1 MHSTKSL
8 TSGQAPASSY
18 HGFVHGGVCVV
29 SSLIAAC
36 WANPVLLLLLQILVE
51 LAIERQQELP
61 ALVYEAR
68 PTSGPYQRGMWRQR
82 QQQQGSRTH
91 PDSGAS
97 TAAAEGSGGL
107 GLGAAAV
114 APLVAAVTATGS
126 DVEDGDG
133 SPSHRL
139 ALLAGQARSSD
150 ELLQELARTPPGSAR
165 GSRHGTSA
173 GVDRGSRA
181 GGPLGEG
188 AEPGASSSDAAST
201 SHGAV
206 GLSAAATELPGASFP
221 DHHQSST
228 GRTASPVPAT
238 GALGAA
244 AGAAASAGDVPGMAR
259 LLEEDEESEGSLGL
273 PDAIK
278 LGLGDF
284 IFYSMLVGRAAM
296 YDMMTGG

>member
-1 MHSTKSL
+1 M
-8 TSGQAPASSY
+8 
-18 HGFVHGGVCVV
+18 
-29 SSLIAAC
+29 
-36 WANPVLLLLLQILVE
+36 LLLLPLLQILVE

-82 QQQQGSRTH
+82 QRQQGSRANGTH
-91 PDSGAS
+91 PDSIAS

-114 APLVAAVTATGS
+114 APLVAAVAATGP
-126 DVEDGDG
+126 DAEDGDG
-133 SPSHRL
+133 SPSHRV

-165 GSRHGTSA
+165 GSRRGSSA
-173 GVDRGSRA
+173 CIDRGSRA

-188 AEPGASSSDAAST
+188 TELPGASSNDAAST
-201 SHGAV
+201 SHGA
-206 GLSAAATELPGASFP
+206 GGQSATATELPGATFT
-221 DHHQSST
+221 DHHQSGT

-238 GALGAA
+238 AVSGAAVGAA
-244 AGAAASAGDVPGMAR
+244 ATAGDGAGVPR
-259 LLEEDEESEGSLGL
+259 LLEEDEGSEESLGL

-296 YDMMTGG
+296 YDMMTGGW